1 LSAAPVDERPSPDGR
16 PRFDLLVQGGE
27 LVGPGT
33 GRSGRYDVAVKEGR
47 VASVAPDIPRH
58 LAAEVVDARGCI
70 VVPGLVDLHTHL
82 FFGGTYWGVD
92 PRPVA
97 WRTGVTSWVDAG
109 SAGAYNIAALRRLS
123 AGLAPLHTRAFVNIS
138 SIGLVAE
145 TGEARRQDLCDPGLC
160 AAAAEEHRDFV
171 VGIKC
176 RLDRFATGEM
186 GLAPLR
192 LAVQAAA
199 VAGLPVM
206 AHIGGGP
213 PDIDDVLDLLRP
225 GDLVTHCTTG
235 QDMSL
240 VIGKGRLRPSAM
252 RARERGVLFDVGH
265 GSGGFSFAVAE
276 SMLAAGAPPDVISS
290 DLHQRSVLGPGFDLP
305 TCMSKFL
312 AIGMSLEDVVRAATT
327 SPARVF
333 AGGRSAE
340 HAGSLAVGEPADL
353 AIFELEVG
361 DFALYDTYLECRQ
374 ANRFFVNRATVVAGV
389 PLAPVASAP
398 PAHWIELTPAQRALF
413 ESRAAGPRRPWAT
426 ILTEPDNYLRLSIG
440 EPPNMQGE

>member
-1 LSAAPVDERPSPDGR
+1 M
-16 PRFDLLVQGGE
+16 
-27 LVGPGT
+27 VGLGT

-58 LAAEVVDARGCI
+58 LAEEVIDARGCI
-70 VVPGLVDLHTHL
+70 VVPGLVDLHTHI

-92 PRPVA
+92 PTPVA

-138 SIGLVAE
+138 SIGLVAG
-145 TGEARRQDLCDPGLC
+145 TGEARRRELCDPGLC

-171 VGIKC
+171 VGVKC

-186 GLAPLR
+186 GLEPLR
-192 LAVQAAA
+192 LALQAAA

-206 AHIGGGP
+206 AHIGAGP

-225 GDLVTHCTTG
+225 GDLVTHCATG

-240 VIGKGRLRPSAM
+240 VKQSDSLRPSAL
-252 RARERGVLFDVGH
+252 RARQRGVLFDVGH
-265 GSGGFSFAVAE
+265 GSGGFSFTVAE
-276 SMLAAGAPPDVISS
+276 SMVDAGAAPDVISS
-290 DLHQRSVLGPGFDLP
+290 DLHQRSLLGPAFDLP

-327 SPARVF
+327 TPAGF
-333 AGGRSAE
+333 AGGRSGG
-340 HAGSLAVGEPADL
+340 HAGSLAVSEPADI
-353 AIFELEVG
+353 AIFELEEG
-361 DFALYDTYLECRQ
+361 DFSLYDSYLERRQ
-374 ANRFFVNRATVVAGV
+374 ADRLFVNRVNARR
-389 PLAPVASAP
+389 
-398 PAHWIELTPAQRALF
+398 W
-413 ESRAAGPRRPWAT
+413 RAAARSGCGPSRPLDRAHAGPEGT
-426 ILTEPDNYLRLSIG
+426 ARK
-440 EPPNMQGE
+440 

>member
-1 LSAAPVDERPSPDGR
+1 
-16 PRFDLLVQGGE
+16 
-27 LVGPGT
+27 
-33 GRSGRYDVAVKEGR
+33 
-47 VASVAPDIPRH
+47 
-58 LAAEVVDARGCI
+58 
-70 VVPGLVDLHTHL
+70 
-82 FFGGTYWGVD
+82 
-92 PRPVA
+92 
-97 WRTGVTSWVDAG
+97 VTSWVDAG
-109 SAGAYNIAALRRLS
+109 SAGAYNIAALCRLS

-160 AAAAEEHRDFV
+160 VAAAEQHHDFV
-171 VGIKC
+171 IGVKC

-192 LAVQAAA
+192 MAVQAAA

-225 GDLVTHCTTG
+225 GDLVTHCATG

-240 VIGKGRLRPSAM
+240 VKGKDSLRPSAM

-290 DLHQRSVLGPGFDLP
+290 DLHQRSLLGPGFDLP
-305 TCMSKFL
+305 TCMSKLL

-327 SPARVF
+327 NPAGVAR
-333 AGGRSAE
+333 GRSGE
-340 HAGSLAVGEPADL
+340 PAGSLAVGEPADI

-361 DFALYDTYLECRQ
+361 DFAPYDTLSRVSPSRPFFREPRYGRRRRTATPGGRGPARPLDRAHAGPEGTVRKRCRRGP
-374 ANRFFVNRATVVAGV
+374 APMGNHPHRARQL
-389 PLAPVASAP
+389 PAPPFRRAAQNATGLNKRDAPGASHASADP
-398 PAHWIELTPAQRALF
+398 MRSSASAR
-413 ESRAAGPRRPWAT
+413 
-426 ILTEPDNYLRLSIG
+426 
-440 EPPNMQGE
+440 